1 MKRIFL
7 ITMIIPLLFSS
18 FAFSSSKEASGK
30 VKLSA
35 SSGYIIVQLLG
46 GSENSCSNRY
56 YFKPDTDYNR
66 ALLSMLLSS
75 QMSGKSVWVNGSGEC
90 QSGYPFNKAYKLENM
105 IIYVN

>member
-7 ITMIIPLLFSS
+7 ITVIIPLFFSS

-56 YFKPDTDYNR
+56 
-66 ALLSMLLSS
+66 
-75 QMSGKSVWVNGSGEC
+75 
-90 QSGYPFNKAYKLENM
+90 
-105 IIYVN
+105 